1 MNEEQLIN
9 KIKELKTITP
19 SNDWVLSN
27 KTNLLG
33 EEKGMDWSL
42 FLRPALAGASL
53 FAVMVAF
60 NISQDSLPGEWLFT
74 LKKIT
79 ESKDTILCSKD
90 EKTLRSFEL
99 AYKRLEELYLIAGSN
114 EVKKIAP
121 AINEFQSTIENVTKE
136 LSKVYVTGNEIDE
149 ELMSEASKLEET
161 KVIVGQT
168 LASEFGGDA
177 WDGYDVAMARLRI
190 KAADDL
196 IIKLRLVALNEE
208 DNGKLDQMSEDL
220 GLAKDYLDNDD
231 CNPAFK
237 IISEVLT
244 EISDLS
250 KEKQIQ

>member
-33 EEKGMDWSL
+33 EEKRTDWSL

-79 ESKDTILCSKD
+79 ESKDTMLYPKD
-90 EKTLRSFEL
+90 KKTLRSFEL

-114 EVKKIAP
+114 EVRKIAP
-121 AINEFQSTIENVTKE
+121 AINEFQSTIESVTKE

-161 KVIVGQT
+161 KEIVGQT
-168 LASEFGGDA
+168 LASEFGGEG
-177 WDGYDVAMARLRI
+177 WDGYEVAMARLRI

-196 IIKLRLVALNEE
+196 IIKLRLVILDEE
-208 DNGKLDQMSEDL
+208 DNNKLDQMSESL
-220 GLAKDYLDNDD
+220 GLARDYLDNDD